1 MRVVH
6 IDDMV
11 STHRHSTVARTAE
24 RADALPDLKPWR
36 EVGWI
41 FKDGEVVA
49 IERQDDE
56 TRVRKVED

>member
-1 MRVVH
+1 MMSAQR
-6 IDDMV
+6 IREAV
-11 STHRHSTVARTAE
+11 SATKRTSP
-24 RADALPDLKPWR
+24 LPELKPWR